1 MTKKESA
8 KGPEGGQSFS
18 FHPKPCVPVPSPVF
32 PFASSLFTCLHD
44 FNTQCPWLKISGGQE
59 AESTAQLNSRI
70 WALQSLAFEKELR
83 LDPNTL
89 RGGRGELGEA
99 QLLLP

>member
-8 KGPEGGQSFS
+8 KGPEEVSLFLFTISLESLFPLQSF
-18 FHPKPCVPVPSPVF
+18 
-32 PFASSLFTCLHD
+32 PFVSSLFTCLHD
-44 FNTQCPWLKISGGQE
+44 FNTQCPWLKISGGQV
-59 AESTAQLNSRI
+59 AESTAQLNSRM
-70 WALQSLAFEKELR
+70 WVLQSLAFIEELL

-89 RGGRGELGEA
+89 RGGRGELREA